1 MACLTEEGKV
11 AESRNPSCPEPSSLC
26 FWVPSP
32 DIPIHVLMNLEHCLI
47 GIQTLCEAENVKVIH
62 TPDSIW
68 HQSKLECDS
77 PSLSYLPIVLWLR
90 WPLLLSVWD
99 YGPERWRK
107 YRSKAAITSF
117 VVLGYSPSTITV
129 HTGSHWQWNTAVQFW
144 PRYLRHFRYVQGKPT
159 FVWNLGDSIKLS
171 AVTRGGAGQHPK
183 DVTLRLTPGSP
194 ISYFRQ
200 SYLATS
206 PLIAQST

>member
-1 MACLTEEGKV
+1 MYRDSQAARKIDWKMKALEEEDENMACLTEEGKV

-77 PSLSYLPIVLWLR
+77 PSLSYLPIVL
-90 WPLLLSVWD
+90 
-99 YGPERWRK
+99 
-107 YRSKAAITSF
+107 
-117 VVLGYSPSTITV
+117 
-129 HTGSHWQWNTAVQFW
+129 
-144 PRYLRHFRYVQGKPT
+144 
-159 FVWNLGDSIKLS
+159 
-171 AVTRGGAGQHPK
+171 
-183 DVTLRLTPGSP
+183 
-194 ISYFRQ
+194 
-200 SYLATS
+200 
-206 PLIAQST
+206 